1 VANQFVFTDWVSTEA
16 LRLLINKLVI
26 AGIFNTDWREDFDQ
40 EFPIG
45 ETVRIKLPQRFTIR
59 DGLGY
64 TPQPINRLNTTASI
78 NLVKG
83 VDFEYDDMEKMLK
96 MERELS
102 EISEQYIEPAV
113 AQIAQEIDSQAANFA
128 LQWANNYV
136 GVLGVDPNS
145 MSTFEAARQRMFE
158 LACPPS
164 GEKLMIIPPQ
174 VATALVPALSSLLNP
189 SSEISKQYKTGAMGQ
204 MAGFEWFESM
214 SLYRQTAGTQNATG
228 VTVNGAGQTGSTLA
242 ITCTSGDT
250 FNQGDIFSIAN
261 VNQVNPMTRRLL
273 SNTPKQFVVTAPFTG
288 VGGGNAADVLNISP
302 AIFPPTSQYQN
313 VDSIPAT
320 GAVIT
325 PWPGTPS
332 PNGKSGAQGIAIHRD
347 AFALVSGK
355 FELPKAVEV
364 ATQTTDKESGI
375 SIRYVKA
382 WDPIQSKLVNRWDV
396 AFGFGV
402 LYSDNCA
409 VRIAC
414 A

>member
-1 VANQFVFTDWVSTEA
+1 MANTFVFTDWVSKEA
-16 LRLLINKLVI
+16 LRLLLNKLVV
-26 AGIFNTDWREDFDQ
+26 ASIFNTDWREDFAQ

-45 ETVRIKLPQRFTIR
+45 ETVRIKLPQRFFIR

-83 VDFEYDDMEKMLK
+83 VDFEYDDLEKMLK
-96 MERELS
+96 MERSLE

-113 AQIAQEIDSQAANFA
+113 AQIAQEIDSQAALFA
-128 LQWANNYV
+128 YQWANNYV

-145 MSTFEAARQRMFE
+145 MTTFQSALQRMEE

-164 GEKLMIIPPQ
+164 DDKIMCIPPQ
-174 VATALVPALSSLLNP
+174 VATSLIPALASLFNP
-189 SSEISKQYKTGAMGQ
+189 TSEISRQFKRGSMGQ
-204 MAGFEWFESM
+204 MSGFGEWYNSM
-214 SLYRQTAGTQNATG
+214 SLWRHTAGTQAAG
-228 VTVNGAGQTGSTLA
+228 VTVNGSGQSGTTLA
-242 ITCTSGDT
+242 ITCTAGDT
-250 FNQGDIFSIAN
+250 FKQGDIFSIAN
-261 VNQVNPMTRRLL
+261 VNQVNPMTRRVL
-273 SNTPKQFVVTAPFTG
+273 SNTPKQFVVTADFTG
-288 VGGGNAADVLNISP
+288 LGGGNAADVLSISP
-302 AIFPPTSQYQN
+302 SIFGPNSQYQN
-313 VDSIPAT
+313 VDALPVT
-320 GAVIT
+320 GATIT

-332 PNGKSGAQGIAIHRD
+332 PNGKTSAQGLALHRD

-364 ATQTTDKESGI
+364 ATQTVDKKTGVG
-375 SIRYVKA
+375 IRYVRA
-382 WDPIQSKLVNRWDV
+382 WDPIQSKMVNRWDC
-396 AFGFGV
+396 AFGFGA